1 MTPQNTEKTAHTIYS
16 PLYHLLSVFF
26 MCLGVTGIILMAA
39 SVPEL
44 NFAAAPL
51 IIISCVII
59 TALYLSNH
67 FARPLFYAVLAAIVV
82 FCIVYILS
90 DRELFAAQW
99 QYLFG
104 GMIPEPGEESGEIG
118 RIALILTVFFSLLI
132 FFFDILIRSHT
143 VNFFIT
149 TAFILV
155 PTIFGYSFPA
165 YAIIFTVIYQLA
177 FFIMPL
183 SFRKTVTKSEKMQ
196 QRIRVKTTLLAVAAA
211 LAAFA
216 IATPIALGTKEK
228 TFDNVAR
235 MENSALNNLGLS
247 PFSLLY
253 NNEGNI
259 NRGDNE
265 LNGVITLRLSADRG
279 PEEYIY
285 MRGYFGGNYYGDYW
299 DGATDDVIFK
309 TLAPV
314 SDISHDPVELGGVYN
329 ALRYL
334 TTTENKSSEISAVS
348 MNIRNLNINRSVIFR
363 PYNANEE
370 EMSKTGSY
378 DFKFYEY
385 KDLSMGFSDNDP
397 EDLLSYRRLYR
408 DYYADAY
415 DNYTYITAESI
426 PQLKQLVADH
436 PLEDPEEITNYIIK
450 TLDEHAEYTLNP
462 GAAPEGV
469 DTVDYFMFENHKG
482 YCQQFASAAVLM
494 YRLYGIP
501 ARYATGFRVKPEEF
515 TLNEK
520 TGMYEAEVTDQ
531 SAHAWP
537 EILIPEYG
545 WVPVEVTPSANRG
558 LSGGNLSAD
567 DTPLSQN
574 YEHTPPAP
582 TAADNTEPATEDE
595 NDTDEPT
602 TQAPEKDDDND
613 SSSSS
618 SSSSESG
625 EKASEPVNVL
635 PWLIPLLAG
644 AGCAAA
650 YICLRKRVV
659 TIKNMNFEQTYKKL
673 RVLLKNA
680 PDPVTCNIYDKEF
693 PEQLHNAVPV
703 ISRDEAAD
711 AYENILTALYSENGA
726 IDTHTVALHKL
737 YTKCSEYII
746 PRIPAGKRAVVKY
759 IRMLG

>member
-1 MTPQNTEKTAHTIYS
+1 
-16 PLYHLLSVFF
+16 

-44 NFAAAPL
+44 TFAAAPL

-59 TALYLSNH
+59 TALYLSNF

-82 FCIVYILS
+82 FCIFYILS

-104 GMIPEPGEESGEIG
+104 GMIPEPGEESGQIG
-118 RIALILTVFFSLLI
+118 RVALILSVFFSLLI
-132 FFFDILIRSHT
+132 FFFDILIRSHI

-177 FFIMPL
+177 FFVLPL

-196 QRIRVKTTLLAVAAA
+196 QRIRVKTTFLAVAAA
-211 LAAFA
+211 LVALATAAPLA
-216 IATPIALGTKEK
+216 MGTKEK

-265 LNGVITLRLSADRG
+265 LNGVITLRLSSDRK

-299 DGATDDVIFK
+299 DGPTDNVIFD
-309 TLAPV
+309 TLSAALNLHDSV
-314 SDISHDPVELGGVYN
+314 SLASLFN
-329 ALRYL
+329 ALRYH
-334 TTTENKSSEISAVS
+334 TTTENNGSDSAAIS
-348 MNIRNLNINRSVIFR
+348 MNVRNLNINRSVIFR

-370 EMSKTGSY
+370 KTSKTGSY

-385 KDLSMGFSDNDP
+385 KDLNMAFSDNDP
-397 EDLLSYRRLYR
+397 EELLNYRQLYR

-415 DNYTYITAESI
+415 DNYTYVTAESI

-436 PLEDPEEITNYIIK
+436 PLEDPEEITNFIIK
-450 TLDEHAEYTLNP
+450 TLDEHAEYSLNP
-462 GAAPEGV
+462 GAAPEGA

-515 TLNEK
+515 KLNEK
-520 TGMYEAEVTDQ
+520 TGMYETDVTDQ

-558 LSGGNLSAD
+558 LSGGNLSEEN
-567 DTPLSQN
+567 TPLSQN
-574 YEHTPPAP
+574 YEPTPPA
-582 TAADNTEPATEDE
+582 TEENVTEPQDDQELPDYD
-595 NDTDEPT
+595 NSVHEP
-602 TQAPEKDDDND
+602 DDDISAENNY
-613 SSSSS
+613 SSSS
-618 SSSSESG
+618 
-625 EKASEPVNVL
+625 ASDTGAADTGKTINVL

-644 AGCAAA
+644 AGCVAA
-650 YICLRKRVV
+650 YIGLRKRAVSV
-659 TIKNMNFEQTYKKL
+659 KNMSFEQTYKKL

-680 PDPVTCNIYDKEF
+680 PEPVTCNIYDKEF

>member
-1 MTPQNTEKTAHTIYS
+1 MTPHDPAKTTHTIYS

-44 NFAAAPL
+44 VFGIAPL
-51 IIISCVII
+51 IVAACVII
-59 TALYLSNH
+59 TALYMSNY

-90 DRELFAAQW
+90 DREIFASQW

-104 GMIPEPGEESGEIG
+104 GMIPEPGETSGEIG
-118 RIALILTVFFSLLI
+118 RVALILTVFFSLLI
-132 FFFDILIRSHT
+132 FFFDILIRSHI
-143 VNFFIT
+143 VSFFIT

-155 PTIFGYSFPA
+155 STIFGYSFPA
-165 YAIIFTVIYQLA
+165 HAIIFTVIYQLA
-177 FFIMPL
+177 FFILPL
-183 SFRKTVTKSEKMQ
+183 SFKKTFTKSEKMQ
-196 QRIRVKTTLLAVAAA
+196 QRIRVKTTLLAIAAA
-211 LAAFA
+211 LASLA
-216 IATPIALGTKEK
+216 IAAPIALGTKEK
-228 TFDNVAR
+228 TFDNVTR
-235 MENSALNNLGLS
+235 LENSALNDLGLS

-265 LNGVITLRLSADRG
+265 LNGVITLRLSADRK

-299 DGATDDVIFK
+299 DGPTDDVIFK
-309 TLAPV
+309 TLAPA
-314 SDISHDPVELGGVYN
+314 SDISHDPVELGDVYN

-334 TTTENKSSEISAVS
+334 TTTENKGSDISALS
-348 MNIRNLNINRSVIFR
+348 MNVRNLNINRSVIFR
-363 PYNANEE
+363 PYNSNEE
-370 EMSKTGSY
+370 KTSKTGSY
-378 DFKFYEY
+378 DFKYYEY

-397 EDLLSYRRLYR
+397 EDLLSYRKLYR

-426 PQLKQLVADH
+426 PQLKQLAADH
-436 PLEDPEEITNYIIK
+436 PLEDPEEITDYIIK
-450 TLDEHAEYTLNP
+450 TLDDHAEYTLNP

-469 DTVDYFMFENHKG
+469 DTVDYFLFENHKG

-520 TGMYEAEVTDQ
+520 TGLYETEVTDQ

-558 LSGGNLSAD
+558 LSGGSLSAENM
-567 DTPLSQN
+567 PLSQN
-574 YEHTPPAP
+574 YEPTPPAT
-582 TAADNTEPATEDE
+582 TAADITEQTAEDENGADEPATQ
-595 NDTDEPT
+595 T
-602 TQAPEKDDDND
+602 PEGDDDNN

-618 SSSSESG
+618 SSSSSSG
-625 EKASEPVNVL
+625 KKASEPVNVL

-650 YICLRKRVV
+650 YFFLRKRAVSV
-659 TIKNMNFEQTYKKL
+659 KNLSFEQTYKKL

-680 PDPVTCNIYDKEF
+680 PEPVTCNIYDKEF

-703 ISRDEAAD
+703 ISREEAAD
-711 AYENILTALYSENGA
+711 AYENILTALYGENGA
-726 IDTHTVALHKL
+726 TDAHNVALHKL

-746 PRIPAGKRAVVKY
+746 PRIPAGKRAVLKY

>member
-1 MTPQNTEKTAHTIYS
+1 
-16 PLYHLLSVFF
+16 

-44 NFAAAPL
+44 VFGIAPL
-51 IIISCVII
+51 IVAACVII
-59 TALYLSNH
+59 TALYMSNY

-90 DRELFAAQW
+90 DREIFASQW

-104 GMIPEPGEESGEIG
+104 GMIPEPGETSGEIG
-118 RIALILTVFFSLLI
+118 RVALILTVFFSLLI
-132 FFFDILIRSHT
+132 FFFDILIRSHI
-143 VNFFIT
+143 VSFFIT

-165 YAIIFTVIYQLA
+165 HAIIFTVIYQLA
-177 FFIMPL
+177 FFILPL
-183 SFRKTVTKSEKMQ
+183 SFKKTFTKSEKMQ
-196 QRIRVKTTLLAVAAA
+196 QRIRVKTTLLAIAAA
-211 LAAFA
+211 LASLA
-216 IATPIALGTKEK
+216 IAAPIALGTKEK
-228 TFDNVAR
+228 TFDNVTR
-235 MENSALNNLGLS
+235 LENSALNDLGLS

-265 LNGVITLRLSADRG
+265 LNGVITLRLSADRK

-299 DGATDDVIFK
+299 DGPTDDVIFK
-309 TLAPV
+309 TLAPA
-314 SDISHDPVELGGVYN
+314 SDISHDPVELGDVYN

-334 TTTENKSSEISAVS
+334 TTTENKGSDISALS
-348 MNIRNLNINRSVIFR
+348 MNVRNLNINRSVIFR
-363 PYNANEE
+363 PYNSNEE
-370 EMSKTGSY
+370 KTSKTGSY
-378 DFKFYEY
+378 DFKYYEY

-397 EDLLSYRRLYR
+397 EDLLSYRKLYR

-426 PQLKQLVADH
+426 PQLKQLAADH
-436 PLEDPEEITNYIIK
+436 PLEDPEEITDYIIK
-450 TLDEHAEYTLNP
+450 TLDDHAEYTLNP

-469 DTVDYFMFENHKG
+469 DTVDYFLFENHKG

-520 TGMYEAEVTDQ
+520 TGLYETEVTDQ

-558 LSGGNLSAD
+558 LSGGSLSAENM
-567 DTPLSQN
+567 PLSQN
-574 YEHTPPAP
+574 YEPTPPAT
-582 TAADNTEPATEDE
+582 TAADITEQTAEDENGTDEPATQ
-595 NDTDEPT
+595 T
-602 TQAPEKDDDND
+602 PEGDDDNN

-618 SSSSESG
+618 SSSSSSG
-625 EKASEPVNVL
+625 AKASEPVNIL

-650 YICLRKRVV
+650 YFFLRKRAVSV
-659 TIKNMNFEQTYKKL
+659 KNMSFEQTYKKL

-680 PDPVTCNIYDKEF
+680 PEPVTCNIYDKEF

-703 ISRDEAAD
+703 ISREEAAD

-726 IDTHTVALHKL
+726 TDTHNIALHKL

-746 PRIPAGKRAVVKY
+746 PRIPAGKRAVLKY
-759 IRMLG
+759 IKMLG